1 MSKIKIRKMSKLKN
15 PYLRKT
21 FFESRKW
28 ILFFEPSLIQTKV
41 SEDLWGLGGAFN
53 KNKTF
58 ELQ

>member
-1 MSKIKIRKMSKLKN
+1 MSKLKN

-21 FFESRKW
+21 FFKSCKW

-53 KNKTF
+53 KNETF